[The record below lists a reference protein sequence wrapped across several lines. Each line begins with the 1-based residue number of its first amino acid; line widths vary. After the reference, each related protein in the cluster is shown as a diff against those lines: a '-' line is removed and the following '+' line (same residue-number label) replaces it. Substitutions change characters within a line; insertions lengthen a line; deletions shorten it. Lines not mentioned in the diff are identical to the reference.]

1 MIKNIIIIVL
11 IYICGSLI
19 YANRANVDV
28 ILDDLISKKETVK
41 RGAVYL
47 KDKIEYNMTD
57 DLLNLDN
64 KPNDNVKEKDNEC
77 KDCENDKL

>member
-1 MIKNIIIIVL
+1 M
-11 IYICGSLI
+11 
-19 YANRANVDV
+19 VDRR
-28 ILDDLISKKETVK
+28 IEKKLEGGEKEV
-41 RGAVYL
+41 
-47 KDKIEYNMTD
+47 KDKKVVKYNMTD